1 MNVTKVKICLFKKKT
16 AGSKKYAN
24 SSLQMQLP
32 ANDADVDGA
41 ASHGFDSINL
51 AWKISTQVFNWNRQC
66 SVWNCMNNGVK
77 RNFY

>member
-1 MNVTKVKICLFKKKT
+1 MNVTKVKVKRVDENLFIEKKS

-24 SSLQMQLP
+24 FSLQMQLP

-51 AWKISTQVFNWNRQC
+51 A
-66 SVWNCMNNGVK
+66 
-77 RNFY
+77 